1 MTVTNQAELEGLQA
15 IGRIV
20 ATTLQAMARA
30 MEPTN
35 QGSPLEIYAFTDT
48 TAWLEYEAIQ
58 GDIFDHLIAIL
69 PEFGLRVFQVPSGN
83 DMQVALRQHEVQA
96 LQR

>member
-30 MEPTN
+30 MEPGMATRELD
-35 QGSPLEIYAFTDT
+35 GIGRALLERAG
-48 TAWLEYEAIQ
+48 AVPA
-58 GDIFDHLIAIL
+58 
-69 PEFGLRVFQVPSGN
+69 PEDSYGFPG
-83 DMQVALRQHEVQA
+83 AT
-96 LQR
+96 

>member
-30 MEPTN
+30 MEP
-35 QGSPLEIYAFTDT
+35 
-48 TAWLEYEAIQ
+48 
-58 GDIFDHLIAIL
+58 
-69 PEFGLRVFQVPSGN
+69 GLSR
-83 DMQVALRQHEVQA
+83 
-96 LQR
+96 